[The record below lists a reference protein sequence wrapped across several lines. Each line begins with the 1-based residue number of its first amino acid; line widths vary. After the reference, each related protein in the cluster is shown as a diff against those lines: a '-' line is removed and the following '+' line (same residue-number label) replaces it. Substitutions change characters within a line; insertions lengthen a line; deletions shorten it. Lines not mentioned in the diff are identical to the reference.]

1 MIGRLDSRRGPYPR
15 LEFGPY
21 LCVSTDMQKHAHR
34 HAGEMTVAT
43 AGNVL
48 NKMAAHDKKTALAAM
63 PLEMEEAIYR
73 YANNLWFV
81 SL

>member
-1 MIGRLDSRRGPYPR
+1 
-15 LEFGPY
+15 
-21 LCVSTDMQKHAHR
+21 MQKHAHR

-73 YANNLWFV
+73 YANNL
-81 SL
+81 

>member
-1 MIGRLDSRRGPYPR
+1 
-15 LEFGPY
+15 
-21 LCVSTDMQKHAHR
+21 MQKHAHR
-34 HAGEMTVAT
+34 NAGEMTVAT

-73 YANNLWFV
+73 YANNL
-81 SL
+81 